1 MRMEVEKCN
10 DFGREYGKKFSK
22 TSILNKKQSFISKL
36 SVRIW
41 KSQNFFVYL
50 QVLLCAT
57 QKYEKHQLMD
67 SIKKL
72 IGLPENAV
80 IEYKSAKGGLPA
92 SLWESY
98 SSFANSNG
106 GIIVLGIKEKNGHL
120 TPDDLTED
128 QLIAYKKNFWDIVHN
143 RAKVSATLVSESD
156 VTVEKWQGT
165 SILVIKVPRARFD
178 QRPVFLNHNPLGNT
192 YIRNNE
198 GDYLCSDEEV
208 RIMFADAQ
216 ALQHSH
222 DADILPNFT
231 MEDIDIQSVRAYRQ
245 RFSLRRPGHP
255 WNEIDDMAFLTKI
268 NAYSSDRKTK
278 EEGFTRAGILMFG
291 KYASITDRYCAP
303 WYFPD
308 YQEWFGDDTSQRW
321 TNRIYP
327 DSTWEP
333 NLYQFFHRVYTQ
345 AAQSLPTKFAL
356 KGIERID
363 DTSAHVA
370 LREALVNTLVHCNYA
385 IQGNILIKRISN
397 GFIMRNPGRML
408 ISVEDFYAGSH
419 STCRNPLIQN
429 MFSLLG
435 YGEHAGSGADII
447 VKGWMSYGWERPKIV
462 ESVHPEETTLSMMMG
477 QFHVR
482 IQKNE
487 QNVPSDVPSHVPSNV
502 PSHVPSFSLDISR
515 VSLCLSLA
523 FPTMK
528 DADHSKA
535 LKVILALYEGDLSM
549 QAIMSLVGDS
559 NRSRVRKNVV
569 APLTKEGL
577 IAQTV
582 SDKQTSPD
590 QTYQL
595 TELSQ
600 SLLKTP
606 DYITDPQSLNAK

>member
-1 MRMEVEKCN
+1 MDN
-10 DFGREYGKKFSK
+10 
-22 TSILNKKQSFISKL
+22 IKQ
-36 SVRIW
+36 
-41 KSQNFFVYL
+41 Q
-50 QVLLCAT
+50 
-57 QKYEKHQLMD
+57 
-67 SIKKL
+67 

-80 IEYKSAKGGLPA
+80 IEYKSAKGGLPS
-92 SLWESY
+92 SLWETY

-106 GIIVLGIKEKNGHL
+106 GIIVLGIKEKNGIL
-120 TPDDLTED
+120 IPDNLTEE
-128 QLIAYKKNFWDIVHN
+128 QLNVYKKNFWDTVHN
-143 RAKVSATLVSESD
+143 RAKVSATLVSEND
-156 VTVEKWQGT
+156 VTIEHWQSS
-165 SILVIKVPRARFD
+165 SILVISVPRAQYTD
-178 QRPVFLNHNPLGNT
+178 RPVFLNHNPFGNT

-216 ALQHSH
+216 ALQHPH

-231 MEDIDIQSVRAYRQ
+231 MEDIDIASVRAYRQ

-268 NAYSSDRKTK
+268 KAYCSDRNTK
-278 EEGFTRAGILMFG
+278 AEGFTRAGILMFG

-308 YQEWFGDDTSQRW
+308 YQEWFGDDSAQRW

-385 IQGNILIKRISN
+385 IRGNILIKRISN

-408 ISVEDFYAGSH
+408 VSVEDFYAGSH

-487 QNVPSDVPSHVPSNV
+487 LDVQGNVPSHVPSNV
-502 PSHVPSFSLDISR
+502 PSKALEISR
-515 VSLCLSLA
+515 LAAHLSYA
-523 FPTMK
+523 IPTMTQTNQ
-528 DADHSKA
+528 SKA
-535 LKVILALYEGDLSM
+535 LNVLQTLDKRELSTHD
-549 QAIMSLVGDS
+549 IMELIGDS
-559 NRSRVRKNVV
+559 NRSRVRKNIIT
-569 APLTKEGL
+569 PLVSSGL
-577 IAQTV
+577 INYTLAENPN
-582 SDKQTSPD
+582 SPT

>member
-1 MRMEVEKCN
+1 MDN
-10 DFGREYGKKFSK
+10 
-22 TSILNKKQSFISKL
+22 IKQ
-36 SVRIW
+36 
-41 KSQNFFVYL
+41 
-50 QVLLCAT
+50 
-57 QKYEKHQLMD
+57 
-67 SIKKL
+67 L

-92 SLWESY
+92 SLWETY

-120 TPDDLTED
+120 TSDNLTED
-128 QLIAYKKNFWDIVHN
+128 QLLAYKKNFWDIVHN
-143 RAKVSATLVSESD
+143 RAKVSATLVTEND
-156 VTVEKWQGT
+156 VTIEHWQG
-165 SILVIKVPRARFD
+165 SPILIINVPRAQFTD
-178 QRPVFLNHNPLGNT
+178 RPVFLNHNPFGNT

-216 ALQHSH
+216 ALQHPH

-231 MEDIDIQSVRAYRQ
+231 MDDIDSASVRAYRQ
-245 RFSLRRPGHP
+245 RFSLRKPTHP
-255 WNEIDDMAFLTKI
+255 WNEIDDLAFLTKI
-268 NAYSSDRKTK
+268 NAYSSNRKTK

-308 YQEWFGDDTSQRW
+308 YQEWFGDDSAQRW

-385 IQGNILIKRISN
+385 IHGNILIKN
-397 GFIMRNPGRML
+397 MGYGLIMRNPGRML

-447 VKGWMSYGWERPKIV
+447 VRGWMTNGWLQPTIQ
-462 ESVHPEETTLSMMMG
+462 ESVHPEETTLEMLMG
-477 QFHVR
+477 TLRMRYTQQEPEGYGDVPG
-482 IQKNE
+482 
-487 QNVPSDVPSHVPSNV
+487 NVPGNVPSNV
-502 PSHVPSFSLDISR
+502 PGNVPSKLPDLSRLSLR
-515 VSLCLSLA
+515 LSLA
-523 FPTMK
+523 IPTMT
-528 DADHSKA
+528 DTYQGKA
-535 LKVILALYEGDLSM
+535 LTMILALADGAMSM
-549 QAIMSLVGDS
+549 QALMKLVGDS
-559 NRSRVRKNVV
+559 NRSRVRKNIVT
-569 APLTKEGL
+569 PLIKEGF
-577 IAQTV
+577 IAPAMAE
-582 SDKQTSPD
+582 SLSSPT

>member
-1 MRMEVEKCN
+1 MDN
-10 DFGREYGKKFSK
+10 
-22 TSILNKKQSFISKL
+22 IKQ
-36 SVRIW
+36 
-41 KSQNFFVYL
+41 
-50 QVLLCAT
+50 
-57 QKYEKHQLMD
+57 
-67 SIKKL
+67 L

-92 SLWESY
+92 SLWETY

-120 TPDDLTED
+120 TPDNLTED
-128 QLIAYKKNFWDIVHN
+128 QLTAYKKNFWDIVHN
-143 RAKVSATLVSESD
+143 REKVSATLVTEND
-156 VTVEKWQGT
+156 VTIERWQGS
-165 SILVIKVPRARFD
+165 SILVINIPRARFD
-178 QRPVFLNHNPLGNT
+178 QRPVFLNHNPFGNT

-216 ALQHSH
+216 ALQHTH

-231 MEDIDIQSVRAYRQ
+231 MDDIDVQSVRAYRQ

-268 NAYSSDRKTK
+268 NAYSRDRKTK
-278 EEGFTRAGILMFG
+278 EEGFTRAGVLMFG

-308 YQEWFGDDTSQRW
+308 YQEWFGDDTAQRW

-327 DSTWEP
+327 DSSWEP

-356 KGIERID
+356 KGIERVD

-385 IQGNILIKRISN
+385 IRGNILVKRISN

-447 VKGWMSYGWERPKIV
+447 VKGWMSYGWERPKIA
-462 ESVHPEETTLSMMMG
+462 EAVHPEETTLSMMMG
-477 QFHVR
+477 QFHMR

-487 QNVPSDVPSHVPSNV
+487 QDVPSNV
-502 PSHVPSFSLDISR
+502 PSSVPSNVPSSVSEISR
-515 VSLCLSLA
+515 MAAHLSYA
-523 FPTMK
+523 IPTMTQTNQ
-528 DADHSKA
+528 SKA
-535 LKVILALYEGDLSM
+535 LNVLLTLDKKQLSTHD
-549 QAIMSLVGDS
+549 IMELIGDS
-559 NRSRVRKNVV
+559 NRSRVRKNIIT
-569 APLTKEGL
+569 PLVGSGL
-577 IAQTV
+577 IDYTLAGNPNNPNQ
-582 SDKQTSPD
+582 S
-590 QTYQL
+590 YQL

-606 DYITDPQSLNAK
+606 DYIADPQSLDIK

>member
-1 MRMEVEKCN
+1 MDN
-10 DFGREYGKKFSK
+10 
-22 TSILNKKQSFISKL
+22 IKQ
-36 SVRIW
+36 
-41 KSQNFFVYL
+41 
-50 QVLLCAT
+50 
-57 QKYEKHQLMD
+57 
-67 SIKKL
+67 L

-92 SLWESY
+92 SLWETY

-106 GIIVLGIKEKNGHL
+106 GIIVLGIKEKNGRL
-120 TPDDLTED
+120 TSDNLTED
-128 QLIAYKKNFWDIVHN
+128 QLLAYKKNFWDIVHN
-143 RAKVSATLVSESD
+143 RAKVSATLVTEND
-156 VTVEKWQGT
+156 VTIENWQGS
-165 SILVIKVPRARFD
+165 SILIINVPRAQYTD
-178 QRPVFLNHNPLGNT
+178 RPVFLNHNPFGNT

-198 GDYLCSDEEV
+198 GDYLCSDDEV

-216 ALQHSH
+216 ALQHPH
-222 DADILPNFT
+222 DSDILPNFT
-231 MEDIDIQSVRAYRQ
+231 IDDIDIASVRAYRQ
-245 RFSLRRPGHP
+245 RFSLRKPTHP

-308 YQEWFGDDTSQRW
+308 YQEWFGDDSAQRW

-363 DTSAHVA
+363 DTSAHIA

-385 IQGNILIKRISN
+385 IRGNILIKRISN

-408 ISVEDFYAGSH
+408 ISIEDFYEGSH

-487 QNVPSDVPSHVPSNV
+487 LNVPSDVPSHVPSNV
-502 PSHVPSFSLDISR
+502 PSRVPSNVPSFSLDISR

-535 LKVILALYEGDLSM
+535 LNVILALYEGNMSM

-569 APLTKEGL
+569 APLIKEGL
-577 IAQTV
+577 IAPTV
-582 SDKQTSPD
+582 SDKQTSPE

>member
-1 MRMEVEKCN
+1 MDN
-10 DFGREYGKKFSK
+10 
-22 TSILNKKQSFISKL
+22 IKQ
-36 SVRIW
+36 
-41 KSQNFFVYL
+41 Q
-50 QVLLCAT
+50 
-57 QKYEKHQLMD
+57 
-67 SIKKL
+67 

-92 SLWESY
+92 SLWETY

-106 GIIVLGIKEKNGHL
+106 GIIVLGVKEKNGLL
-120 TPDDLTED
+120 TPDNLTEE
-128 QLIAYKKNFWDIVHN
+128 QLNVYKKNFCDMVHN
-143 RAKVSATLVSESD
+143 RAKVSATIVSEND
-156 VTVEKWQGT
+156 VTIEKWQDS
-165 SILVIKVPRARFD
+165 SILVINVPRAQYTD
-178 QRPVFLNHNPLGNT
+178 RPVFLNHNPFGNT

-216 ALQHSH
+216 ALQHPH
-222 DADILPNFT
+222 DAEILPNFT
-231 MEDIDIQSVRAYRQ
+231 MEDIDIPSVRAYRQ

-255 WNEIDDMAFLTKI
+255 WNEIDDLAFLTKI

-278 EEGFTRAGILMFG
+278 EEGFTRAGVLMFG

-308 YQEWFGDDTSQRW
+308 YQEWLGEDASQRW
-321 TNRIYP
+321 TDRIYP

-408 ISVEDFYAGSH
+408 VSVEDFYAGSH

-447 VKGWMSYGWERPKIV
+447 VKGWMSYGWDQPTIQ
-462 ESVHPEETTLSMMMG
+462 ESVHPEETILSMMMG
-477 QFHVR
+477 QFHVKK
-482 IQKNE
+482 IPDELN
-487 QNVPSDVPSHVPSNV
+487 VPSHVPSNV
-502 PSHVPSFSLDISR
+502 PSHVPSNVPSFTPDISR
-515 VSLCLSLA
+515 VSLHLSLA
-523 FPTMK
+523 CPVMK
-528 DADHSKA
+528 ESDIPKA
-535 LKVILALYEGDLSM
+535 VKVIVALNDSDMSM
-549 QAIMSLVGDS
+549 QAIMSLVGDT
-559 NRSRVRKNVV
+559 NRSRVRQNIV
-569 APLTKEGL
+569 APLIKKGF
-577 IAQTV
+577 IAPTV

-590 QTYQL
+590 QTYRL

-600 SLLKTP
+600 SLLQTP
-606 DYITDPQSLNAK
+606 DYITDPQSLNLQ

>member
-1 MRMEVEKCN
+1 MHNETNTTMDN
-10 DFGREYGKKFSK
+10 
-22 TSILNKKQSFISKL
+22 IKQ
-36 SVRIW
+36 
-41 KSQNFFVYL
+41 
-50 QVLLCAT
+50 
-57 QKYEKHQLMD
+57 
-67 SIKKL
+67 L

-92 SLWESY
+92 SLWETY

-106 GIIVLGIKEKNGHL
+106 GIIVLGINEKNGHL
-120 TPDDLTED
+120 TSDNLTDD
-128 QLIAYKKNFWDIVHN
+128 QLTRYKKAFWDTVHN
-143 RAKVSATLVSESD
+143 RSKVSATLVAEND
-156 VTVEKWQGT
+156 VTIEEWQGYP
-165 SILVIKVPRARFD
+165 ILVINVPQAQYTD
-178 QRPVFLNHNPLGNT
+178 RPVFLNHNPFGNT

-198 GDYLCSDEEV
+198 GDYLCSDDEV

-216 ALQHSH
+216 ALQHPYDS
-222 DADILPNFT
+222 DILPNFT
-231 MEDIDIQSVRAYRQ
+231 MDDIDIASVRAYRQ
-245 RFSLRRPGHP
+245 RFSLRRPSHP

-308 YQEWFGDDTSQRW
+308 YQEWFGEDESQRW
-321 TNRIYP
+321 TDRIYP

-345 AAQSLPTKFAL
+345 AAKSLPTKFAL

-385 IQGNILIKRISN
+385 IRGNILVKRISN

-408 ISVEDFYAGSH
+408 VSVADFYEGSH

-447 VKGWMSYGWERPKIV
+447 VKGWMSYNWDRPTIV

-477 QFHVR
+477 QFHV
-482 IQKNE
+482 KVVSNE
-487 QNVPSDVPSHVPSNV
+487 MNVPSHVPSNV
-502 PSHVPSFSLDISR
+502 PSHVPSNVPSFTPDISR
-515 VSLCLSLA
+515 LSL
-523 FPTMK
+523 
-528 DADHSKA
+528 
-535 LKVILALYEGDLSM
+535 GLSM
-549 QAIMSLVGDS
+549 ACPMMKEADLRKAVNVIAALHDGNMSMQTIMSLVGDS
-559 NRSRVRKNVV
+559 NRSRVRKNIV
-569 APLTKEGL
+569 APLIKEGL
-577 IAQTV
+577 IAPTV